1 MVFAFSCYFF
11 LNSGAHFYS
20 FCVST
25 FSLRTAVLWGPV
37 RSTHRMTMPLTSS
50 STTAALNSWR
60 SLPAREAHQSNHC
73 KYWEFEKKKPTLTKF
88 LKNVVQL
95 CSDKILLF
103 KYIHLYCL
111 QTRHESI
118 SEEPQACVCLGRK
131 VRLKFV
137 ITGNQNL
144 KSLSKQRS
152 VRFYFFLIFSG
163 ISYDKPLP
171 PIQVASQRAERI
183 AKEKKVLI
191 SSVPSL
197 VFLFIQVLCHA
208 RRM

>member
-1 MVFAFSCYFF
+1 M
-11 LNSGAHFYS
+11 
-20 FCVST
+20 
-25 FSLRTAVLWGPV
+25 
-37 RSTHRMTMPLTSS
+37 
-50 STTAALNSWR
+50 
-60 SLPAREAHQSNHC
+60 
-73 KYWEFEKKKPTLTKF
+73 
-88 LKNVVQL
+88 
-95 CSDKILLF
+95 
-103 KYIHLYCL
+103 
-111 QTRHESI
+111 
-118 SEEPQACVCLGRK
+118 
-131 VRLKFV
+131 FV

-191 SSVPSL
+191 SSVPPL